1 MALIYW
7 YLQILLIKRP
17 CLIVT
22 ASDFIISNHEILI
35 KTSAFGKNLR
45 KLSVLSFEI
54 VVNQSEKQFDKILD

>member
-1 MALIYW
+1 M
-7 YLQILLIKRP
+7 
-17 CLIVT
+17 IVT